1 MGKIALVR
9 AIAFICSIAAKI
21 VALPFVLVRR
31 LLRCTVASFS
41 ENRRKR
47 KEKRLH
53 RKERKEEK
61 RRLRLERR
69 KLREVLRTKRPQRA
83 KKIKDYTPIINKLR
97 DKYRDTRVA
106 WILRAIYALGI
117 FGTKVYWKLLIIFQK
132 IYWRLHSIYRRI
144 YWVFRGLF
152 QKGYWFCRVLLQRM
166 YWFLRGLFQ
175 KAYWF
180 FRGLFQKAYWRFRGL
195 LQKGYWFFRGLF
207 QKGYWSFYYPKSRKL
222 YQSLCRN
229 PYIDLFFVFLRGY
242 MRQSEDRIR
251 CVRILGIEEY
261 VKCHKAKSSYQVIE
275 AGKERAVCIPAY
287 FERNSEKIERFHS
300 PDIYL
305 AKIPNVSLIG
315 GSNVILADNTLL
327 NDAAYQDKE
336 HRIDIRY
343 SAIKNVLNGIAVIE
357 DQGITEQ
364 IERGINL
371 VSAASFNYYHL
382 VVEILSRLA
391 FVDTCEEYRKYPIL
405 VDEVVLR
412 IPQFQSA
419 MECMNHLCHPVIKIE
434 KGEKYLVKDMIL
446 PSSNVWM
453 PTNVYNRNQI
463 RVADFMIS
471 DTVLQSIR
479 KAVGVWQERCAWRNI
494 FISRKKAQAI
504 RLKNEREIRE
514 IFARNGFEIVYTEE
528 LSFQQQV
535 ECFGQAKCI
544 IATSGA
550 ALTNTIFCQPGALI
564 GCIIP
569 SEHRFFMYSTI
580 AYMLGLRMLFLDAE
594 IIEKT
599 PYPAA
604 DTFILDKGYVTRY
617 IETINKNI

>member
-1 MGKIALVR
+1 
-9 AIAFICSIAAKI
+9 
-21 VALPFVLVRR
+21 
-31 LLRCTVASFS
+31 
-41 ENRRKR
+41 
-47 KEKRLH
+47 
-53 RKERKEEK
+53 
-61 RRLRLERR
+61 
-69 KLREVLRTKRPQRA
+69 
-83 KKIKDYTPIINKLR
+83 
-97 DKYRDTRVA
+97 
-106 WILRAIYALGI
+106 
-117 FGTKVYWKLLIIFQK
+117 
-132 IYWRLHSIYRRI
+132 
-144 YWVFRGLF
+144 
-152 QKGYWFCRVLLQRM
+152 
-166 YWFLRGLFQ
+166 
-175 KAYWF
+175 
-180 FRGLFQKAYWRFRGL
+180 
-195 LQKGYWFFRGLF
+195 
-207 QKGYWSFYYPKSRKL
+207 
-222 YQSLCRN
+222 
-229 PYIDLFFVFLRGY
+229 
-242 MRQSEDRIR
+242 
-251 CVRILGIEEY
+251 
-261 VKCHKAKSSYQVIE
+261 
-275 AGKERAVCIPAY
+275 
-287 FERNSEKIERFHS
+287 
-300 PDIYL
+300 
-305 AKIPNVSLIG
+305 
-315 GSNVILADNTLL
+315 
-327 NDAAYQDKE
+327 
-336 HRIDIRY
+336 
-343 SAIKNVLNGIAVIE
+343 
-357 DQGITEQ
+357 
-364 IERGINL
+364 
-371 VSAASFNYYHL
+371 
-382 VVEILSRLA
+382 
-391 FVDTCEEYRKYPIL
+391 
-405 VDEVVLR
+405 
-412 IPQFQSA
+412 
-419 MECMNHLCHPVIKIE
+419 
-434 KGEKYLVKDMIL
+434 MIL